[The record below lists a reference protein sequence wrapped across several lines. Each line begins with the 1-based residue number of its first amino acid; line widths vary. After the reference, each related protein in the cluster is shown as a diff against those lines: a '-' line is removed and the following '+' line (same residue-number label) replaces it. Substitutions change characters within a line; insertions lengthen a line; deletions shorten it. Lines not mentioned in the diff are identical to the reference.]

1 MALHVDPLKRELL
14 EARIQGTRSPNV
26 VTQTGKSPDANSNQ
40 LSTDDRFKYGT
51 SYDSVQNTGDV
62 ASMDIPIP
70 NVISAHCTTSL
81 TKPHDG
87 HPNPATVAN
96 VVNSTLPN
104 PFQTTANP
112 EYMNFPLISQ
122 SDDQCTIRPEN
133 PGSNPCRALDSLPS
147 SSQQVEVTVQ
157 PPSNHAEENSRS
169 VSSLSGDGNSN
180 KGVVGL
186 QSHPQNVAAYVP
198 PLHGTSRQT
207 NIVPYSTSSALSNQ
221 SLSFDIGCQSIPMLP
236 PNDSPAVVTTSPKKA
251 RNLSGAPVAS
261 SSLQFVSPQRCSI
274 LSSPN
279 APQTVQPPTPRGS
292 IRRKRKGVLFDEPG
306 VPQPK
311 RSTNRGSKRIDE
323 IFKTP
328 QTGLLAQSIEEPQNE
343 HNAKSDT
350 VVSAPRQILSPGRG
364 GSNSCVTSPSD
375 SSSEAIPQ
383 NGPAPGVSVIC
394 CSASV
399 QTDPDTGTSSAP
411 AVLTSTA
418 PLHQGATISGSSINL
433 VESLQRRI
441 SELELENSAQK
452 QTIALANEHSLKSRQ
467 IIQDLLI
474 EKSLL
479 ERKTTRQK
487 VMDDRLRLGQFLT
500 QRQGVHF
507 EEKWV
512 EGYRFKELDA
522 RRKSIE
528 GIREE
533 IERKRKQWNKRKPG
547 SENKKNSKARWE
559 EVSVDAFYEQIEIY
573 DLRKQMLAKEDKEI
587 QSELERLDR
596 ERNLH
601 IREIKRIANE
611 DASRFKDHPLLNER
625 YLLLNLLGKG
635 GFSEVHK
642 GFDLQENR
650 YVACKIHQLN
660 PAWPKDKKDNYIK
673 HALREI
679 EIHKTLN
686 HQRIVKVFDVFDIDH
701 DAFCTI
707 QEYCEGNDLD
717 FFLKQNKVIP
727 EREAKSIICQVISAL
742 KYLNQRKPPV
752 IHYDLK
758 PGNILL
764 GSGELSGEIKITDFG
779 LSKLMTED
787 LYNPDT
793 GMDLTSQGAGTYWYL
808 PPECFE
814 TGHEPP
820 KISSKVDIWSVGI
833 IFFQCLF
840 GKKPFGHNMSQAD
853 ILHQN
858 TILHARSIAF
868 PSTPKVSDGA
878 KEFIRKCCTYQKEL
892 RPNVFQLYND
902 DYLKPKAQLK
912 HSVDVGSLPGPTG
925 IPPSTNNLV
934 AQALSGGQQQASGAN
949 QSQAGAS
956 GTSAGYIPN
965 AALGIFGSAS
975 AVPEPSWCAVSL
987 VVKQDKSADI
997 CVRAFTHALVGAR
1010 AKVEAVVGLESDLRQ
1025 NRRVAHFGR
1034 NLMWTGACL
1043 EASAFARSVRFT
1055 STVAPH
1061 KYLGVHPSKV
1071 YVVTSVSTPDDLAYD
1086 VTVQLDHMA
1095 WCVEISQYV
1104 WALLSIASTAFGNV
1118 QTVEGCLMA
1127 PRSLSRVAEL

>member
-26 VTQTGKSPDANSNQ
+26 VTQTGKSPNANSNQ

-62 ASMDIPIP
+62 ASIDIPIP

-104 PFQTTANP
+104 SFQTTANP
-112 EYMNFPLISQ
+112 EHMNFPLISQ
-122 SDDQCTIRPEN
+122 NYDQCTIRPEN

-169 VSSLSGDGNSN
+169 VSSLSGDGTSN

-186 QSHPQNVAAYVP
+186 QSHPQNVAACVP
-198 PLHGTSRQT
+198 PLHGTSRQA
-207 NIVPYSTSSALSNQ
+207 NIVPYSTISALSNQ

-292 IRRKRKGVLFDEPG
+292 IRRKRKGVPFDEPG

-343 HNAKSDT
+343 HNAKSDA

-383 NGPAPGVSVIC
+383 NGPTPGVSVIF
-394 CSASV
+394 CSTSV
-399 QTDPDTGTSSAP
+399 QTDPDTGISSAP

-965 AALGIFGSAS
+965 AALGIFGSGG
-975 AVPEPSWCAVSL
+975 PSSL
-987 VVKQDKSADI
+987 V
-997 CVRAFTHALVGAR
+997 L
-1010 AKVEAVVGLESDLRQ
+1010 
-1025 NRRVAHFGR
+1025 
-1034 NLMWTGACL
+1034 
-1043 EASAFARSVRFT
+1043 
-1055 STVAPH
+1055 
-1061 KYLGVHPSKV
+1061 
-1071 YVVTSVSTPDDLAYD
+1071 STP
-1086 VTVQLDHMA
+1086 QPPPHH
-1095 WCVEISQYV
+1095 S
-1104 WALLSIASTAFGNV
+1104 
-1118 QTVEGCLMA
+1118 
-1127 PRSLSRVAEL
+1127 